1 MATESAKT
9 ETGRNK
15 TSMLTTG
22 LAALRLRYRQW
33 VIYFAFVVL
42 LVVFSFANPQFLTF
56 GNIINILRQTSILAI
71 MAFAMTFVLTAGE
84 IDLSVGS
91 VMAVGSLVASIFLRN
106 GSHWLIA
113 SLAGIGAC
121 VLFGAFNGLLTT
133 KAKIP
138 SFLVT
143 LGSLGIA
150 RGVALSVTGT
160 LTIVF
165 VNDTFTQVWGL
176 GDLGPIPLLVVWMI
190 VVFIIT
196 YFLFNHTLFGRY
208 VQATGGNL
216 LAARFSGV
224 NTDRIK
230 LLTLMMSAG
239 AAGMGGLLMTARLV
253 YGRPYIGQGFE
264 LDVISAVILG
274 GTSLFGGRGTI
285 AGTLIGALIMGSI
298 NNGLVLL
305 GVETNTQ
312 MIVKGAI
319 IIAAVF
325 FGEKA
330 I

>member
-1 MATESAKT
+1 MATESTKS
-9 ETGRNK
+9 ETGRSK
-15 TSMLTTG
+15 ASTPIAGVTG
-22 LAALRLRYRQW
+22 LRFRYRQW
-33 VIYFAFVVL
+33 VIYFAFVAL
-42 LVVFSFANPQFLTF
+42 LVAFSFANPQFLTF

-91 VMAVGSLVASIFLRN
+91 VMAVGSLVASIFLRD

-176 GDLGPIPLLVVWMI
+176 GDIGPIPLLVVWMI

-230 LLTLMMSAG
+230 LLALMMSAG
-239 AAGMGGLLMTARLV
+239 AAGLGGLLMTARLV
-253 YGRPYIGQGFE
+253 SGRPYIGQGFE